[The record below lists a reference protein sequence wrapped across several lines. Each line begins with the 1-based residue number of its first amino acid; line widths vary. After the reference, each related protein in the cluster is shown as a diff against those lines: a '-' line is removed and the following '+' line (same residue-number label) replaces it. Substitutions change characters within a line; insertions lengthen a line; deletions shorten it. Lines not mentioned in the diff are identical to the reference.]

1 MLKLEEYFLPTMTL
15 RGRRVVAT
23 AAEMANVAEDAPA
36 ASLWR
41 AVLALTSLNPRTSV
55 RYGLLRALPDGKVE
69 YLACVR
75 ASDVA
80 SEDMELVT
88 VEGGY
93 FIGAEHVGDVA
104 TLSESVRWFYE
115 EYLPT
120 SGYVRRNE
128 WHVEIFDP
136 RFDPADPE
144 SILTFG
150 VFVERPN
157 SPA

>member
-69 YLACVR
+69 YLACVW

>member
-55 RYGLLRALPDGKVE
+55 RYGLLRALPDGEVE

-80 SEDMELVT
+80 SEDIELVT

-104 TLSESVRWFYE
+104 TLSESVRWFYDE
-115 EYLPT
+115 FLPT

-136 RFDPADPE
+136 RFDPADTE

>member
-69 YLACVR
+69 YLACVW

-104 TLSESVRWFYE
+104 TLGESVRWFYD

>member
-104 TLSESVRWFYE
+104 TLGESVRWFYD

>member
-69 YLACVR
+69 YLACVW

-104 TLSESVRWFYE
+104 TLGESVRWFYE

>member
-1 MLKLEEYFLPTMTL
+1 
-15 RGRRVVAT
+15 
-23 AAEMANVAEDAPA
+23 MANVAEDAPA

-80 SEDMELVT
+80 SEDMEALPDGKVEYLACVWASDVASEDMELVT

-104 TLSESVRWFYE
+104 TLGESVRWFYD

>member
-69 YLACVR
+69 YLACVW

-104 TLSESVRWFYE
+104 TLGESVRWFYD

-136 RFDPADPE
+136 RFDPDDPE

>member
-23 AAEMANVAEDAPA
+23 AAEMANVAEDAPG

-104 TLSESVRWFYE
+104 TLSESARWFYD

>member
-23 AAEMANVAEDAPA
+23 AAEISNVAEDAPA

-104 TLSESVRWFYE
+104 TLGESVRWFYD